1 MLRRSTLNF
10 GPCRSEL
17 DDASMTFE
25 DWALQ
30 RILSMDT
37 PALAV
42 GKVGKEPQDLSSRS
56 ATRPNRLEATD
67 APIEPPPEPLAER
80 TEEFSNRGLQAPPID
95 QIGVAA
101 PDAIFVSDREIRI
114 GKDDRVNVLSAPPS
128 RLKQHRTAIITGMLL
143 LSLGLGFGWLGRSN
157 SNFSDVNLAS
167 PTLKKPNSSDCAA
180 DPGKETICVDPKSDR
195 LEMLN
200 LPNSPIPAATRPDRA
215 HDRST
220 GGSQFTN
227 AVSLPKKQNTV
238 SLAPTAVGRGKL
250 STRPS
255 AVPETRPTTIEG
267 WTVRD
272 VIGGTAVLEGPNGIR
287 KVTRGDIVPSVGKI
301 ESIVRWGNRWI
312 VATDKGLIS
321 TR

>member
-1 MLRRSTLNF
+1 MAPS
-10 GPCRSEL
+10 RSEL
-17 DDASMTFE
+17 VHPSMTFE

-37 PALAV
+37 PGPAV
-42 GKVGKEPQDLSSRS
+42 GKVGEQPQDLSSRS

-67 APIEPPPEPLAER
+67 APIELDAPPEPLAEA
-80 TEEFSNRGLQAPPID
+80 TMEVSNQGLEAPLID
-95 QIGVAA
+95 QIGAAA
-101 PDAIFVSDREIRI
+101 PDAIFVWDREIRI

-128 RLKQHRTAIITGMLL
+128 GLKQHRTAIIAGTLL
-143 LSLGLGFGWLGRSN
+143 LALALGLGWLGRSN
-157 SNFSDVNLAS
+157 SNFFDANLAS
-167 PTLKKPNSSDCAA
+167 PTPKKPTSSDCTA

-220 GGSQFTN
+220 GGSPITN

-238 SLAPTAVGRGKL
+238 SLAPTAVGRAKL
-250 STRPS
+250 STRPV

-272 VIGGTAVLEGPNGIR
+272 VIGGRAVLEGPNGIR
-287 KVTRGDIVPSVGKI
+287 NVTRGDIVPGVGKI
-301 ESIVRWGNRWI
+301 DSILRWGNRWI
-312 VATDKGLIS
+312 VATDRGLIS